1 MESGYTNGLDS
12 DLNYISNSN
21 QTTPKTPSNKE
32 EFERVIKMRF
42 VLDLTSFAY
51 FDSLK
56 KRLSNSKNE
65 PIKRSKMVN
74 SRRRIICTAKPWNSK
89 KTTMT

>member
-1 MESGYTNGLDS
+1 MESGYTNGLNS

-42 VLDLTSFAY
+42 VLDLTSF
-51 FDSLK
+51 
-56 KRLSNSKNE
+56 
-65 PIKRSKMVN
+65 V
-74 SRRRIICTAKPWNSK
+74 
-89 KTTMT
+89 